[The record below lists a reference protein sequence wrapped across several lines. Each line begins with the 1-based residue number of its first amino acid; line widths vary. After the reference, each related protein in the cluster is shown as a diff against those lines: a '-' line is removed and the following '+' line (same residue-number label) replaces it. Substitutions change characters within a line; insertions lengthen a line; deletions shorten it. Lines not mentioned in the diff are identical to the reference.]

1 MEELRKQL
9 ENVKSGIEEHGDLQE
24 SETAKELL
32 EVITPALENP
42 GELSFKHHRIL
53 AEKMK
58 KAVEVF
64 EATHP
69 RLFDEIRLIIQSLNE
84 SGI

>member
-1 MEELRKQL
+1 MEEIREQL
-9 ENVKSGIEEHGDLQE
+9 QNVKSEIENNSDLRE
-24 SETAKELL
+24 SNTAQELL

-53 AEKMK
+53 AK
-58 KAVEVF
+58 KIKKGVEAF

>member
-1 MEELRKQL
+1 MEEIREKLQS
-9 ENVKSGIEEHGDLQE
+9 VKSGIENDSELTN

-53 AEKMK
+53 AEQIK
-58 KAVEVF
+58 KSIEAF

-69 RLFDEIRLIIQSLNE
+69 RLFDEIRMIIQSLNE

>member
-1 MEELRKQL
+1 MEELRKPL
-9 ENVKSGIEEHGDLQE
+9 ESVKENIQNSSELQQNAE
-24 SETAKELL
+24 AQELL

-42 GELSFKHHRIL
+42 GELSFKHHRML
-53 AEKMK
+53 AEKLK
-58 KAVEVF
+58 KGVEAF

-69 RLFDEIRLIIQSLNE
+69 RLLDEIRLIIQSLNE

>member
-9 ENVKSGIEEHGDLQE
+9 ENVKSGIEKQGNLRE
-24 SETAKELL
+24 SVPAQELL

-42 GELSFKHHRIL
+42 GELSFKHHRML
-53 AEKMK
+53 VEKLK
-58 KAVEVF
+58 NGVEAF

-69 RLFDEIRLIIQSLNE
+69 RLFNEIRLIIQSLNE

>member
-1 MEELRKQL
+1 MEEIREQL
-9 ENVKSGIEEHGDLQE
+9 ESVKSNIEKDSDLQT

-42 GELSFKHHRIL
+42 GELSFKHHRML
-53 AEKMK
+53 AEKIK
-58 KAVEVF
+58 KGVEAF